1 MKQIALI
8 TLLFLLTG
16 ISAADFE
23 IEDPAEIMQ
32 EMIQEQNTLE
42 VVDNNRVRDEVI
54 VPVGSKLY
62 APKLSNETCVGWRYD
77 ESEPSLNDDSGN
89 SHVTQTTYIGGV
101 IKSIDCN
108 NETDAAEL
116 QLKLVRI
123 ERSRLIWVESDSVL
137 KAR

>member
-108 NETDAAEL
+108 NEIDAAEL

-123 ERSRLIWVESDSVL
+123 EKSRLIWVESDSVL